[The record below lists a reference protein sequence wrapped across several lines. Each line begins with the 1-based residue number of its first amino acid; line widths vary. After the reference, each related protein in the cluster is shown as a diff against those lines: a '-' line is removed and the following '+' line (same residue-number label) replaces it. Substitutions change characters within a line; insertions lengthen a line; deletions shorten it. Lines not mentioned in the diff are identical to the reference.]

1 MPYRLS
7 WLVEKRVTYLEYLGE
22 LTPDE
27 LAESEAANTV
37 YLAEAVPELG
47 KGLPLVHIVVDTSKA
62 TKMPT
67 NIGQLRKIIHTN
79 TDERIGWIVTITP
92 NPIFRFLTSVIV
104 QLVGQRMRQ
113 CETIAEAIAF
123 LQDIDETLPV
133 ISPPVA

>member
-27 LAESEAANTV
+27 LAESEVANTV

-113 CETIAEAIAF
+113 CETITEAIAF
-123 LQDIDETLPV
+123 LQDMDETLPV